1 MKKLYLDN
9 KGFATA
15 EFLFV
20 TLIIL
25 VIMGGMLSLISGE
38 MDKTQT
44 GNLGQARMEGEVIAE
59 AINTA
64 YINSNGYTINLDL
77 PKYDK
82 DNSVQFTAVVTST
95 GTNSILTIN
104 YGTQSVDI
112 KLIPKNVENY
122 TMDSE
127 QKYKVKNNNG
137 TINFDTY

>member
-15 EFLFV
+15 ELLFV

-25 VIMGGMLSLISGE
+25 VIMAGMLSLISGE

-44 GNLGQARMEGEVIAE
+44 GNLGQVRAEGEIIAE

-64 YINSNGYTINLDL
+64 YLNGNGYTINLDL

-82 DNSVQFTAVVTST
+82 NDSIQFTAVTTSK
-95 GTNSILTIN
+95 GTTNFLTIN
-104 YGTQSVDI
+104 YGTQSFDI
-112 KLIPKNVENY
+112 QLIPKKVESY

-127 QKYKVKNNNG
+127 QKYHIKNDNG
-137 TINFDTY
+137 TITFETY

>member
-1 MKKLYLDN
+1 MKILYLDN

-15 EFLFV
+15 ELLFV

-25 VIMGGMLSLISGE
+25 VIMTGMLSLISGE

-44 GNLGQARMEGEVIAE
+44 GNLGQVRAEGEIIAE

-64 YINSNGYTINLDL
+64 YINGNGYTINLDL

-82 DNSVQFTAVVTST
+82 DDSIYFTAVTTSK
-95 GTNSILTIN
+95 GTTNFLTIN
-104 YGTQSVDI
+104 YGTQSFDI
-112 KLIPKNVENY
+112 QLIPKNVESY

-127 QKYKVKNNNG
+127 QKYQIKNDNG
-137 TINFDTY
+137 TITFETY

>member
-1 MKKLYLDN
+1 MYLDN

-15 EFLFV
+15 ELLFV

-25 VIMGGMLSLISGE
+25 VIMTGMLSLISGE

-44 GNLGQARMEGEVIAE
+44 GNLGQVRAESEIIAE

-64 YINSNGYTINLDL
+64 YINGNGYTINLDL

-82 DNSVQFTAVVTST
+82 NDSIQFTAVTTSK
-95 GTNSILTIN
+95 GTTNFLTIN
-104 YGTQSVDI
+104 YGTQSFDI
-112 KLIPKNVENY
+112 QLIPKKVESY

-127 QKYKVKNNNG
+127 QKYQIKNDNG
-137 TINFDTY
+137 TITFETY

>member
-15 EFLFV
+15 ELLFV

-25 VIMGGMLSLISGE
+25 VIMTGMLSLISGE

-44 GNLGQARMEGEVIAE
+44 GNLGQVRAESEIIAE

-64 YINSNGYTINLDL
+64 YINGNGYTINLDL

-82 DNSVQFTAVVTST
+82 NDSIQFTAVTTSK
-95 GTNSILTIN
+95 GTTNFLTIN
-104 YGTQSVDI
+104 YGTQSFDI
-112 KLIPKNVENY
+112 QLIPKKVESY

-127 QKYKVKNNNG
+127 QKYQIKNDNG
-137 TINFDTY
+137 TITFETY

>member
-1 MKKLYLDN
+1 VKKLYLDN

-15 EFLFV
+15 ELLFV

-25 VIMGGMLSLISGE
+25 VIMTGMLSLISGE

-44 GNLGQARMEGEVIAE
+44 GNLGQVRAESEIIAE

-64 YINSNGYTINLDL
+64 YINGNGYTINLDL

-82 DNSVQFTAVVTST
+82 NDSIQFTAVTTSK
-95 GTNSILTIN
+95 GTTNFLTIN
-104 YGTQSVDI
+104 YGTQSFDI
-112 KLIPKNVENY
+112 QLIPKKVESY

-127 QKYKVKNNNG
+127 QKYQIKNDNG
-137 TINFDTY
+137 TITFETY

>member
-1 MKKLYLDN
+1 VKKLYLDN

-15 EFLFV
+15 ELLFV

-25 VIMGGMLSLISGE
+25 VIMTGMLSLISGE

-44 GNLGQARMEGEVIAE
+44 GNLGQVRAEGEIIAE

-64 YINSNGYTINLDL
+64 YINGNGYTINLDL

-82 DNSVQFTAVVTST
+82 DDSIQFTAVTTSK
-95 GTNSILTIN
+95 GTTNFLTIN
-104 YGTQSVDI
+104 YGTQSFDI
-112 KLIPKNVENY
+112 QLIPKKVESY

-127 QKYKVKNNNG
+127 QKYQIKNDNG
-137 TINFDTY
+137 TITFETY